1 MENTLN
7 RLLAAET
14 QAETL
19 VAAAVREREQLIQQT
34 LSEVQQ
40 QEQQFIAKIPDLQ
53 ASFLQKSEAHA
64 QQSIAELTKR
74 YAERKTVLQELAHD
88 NQQQALTA
96 ALTVLLSVGKEEIA
110 S

>member
-34 LSEVQQ
+34 LTEAQH
-40 QEQQFIAKIPDLQ
+40 QEQQFVAKIPDLQ
-53 ASFLQKSEAHA
+53 ASFLQKAEAHA
-64 QQSIAELTKR
+64 QQSISELTKR
-74 YAERKTVLQELAHD
+74 YAERKAALQELAHD
-88 NQQQALTA
+88 NQHQALNA
-96 ALTVLLSVGKEEIA
+96 AIAVLFALGKESA

>member
-19 VAAAVREREQLIQQT
+19 VATAMQEREQLIQQT
-34 LSEVQQ
+34 LIEVQH
-40 QEQQFIAKIPDLQ
+40 QEAQFVAKIPDLQ
-53 ASFLQKSEAHA
+53 ANFLQKAEAHA

-74 YAERKTVLQELAHD
+74 YAERKTALQELAQD
-88 NQQQALTA
+88 NQQQALNA
-96 ALTVLLSVGKEEIA
+96 AIAVLFAVGKERA